1 MHPEHSFPTSGQLD
15 ALVRQMLKAGIQFA
29 EAVREF
35 KKKFLL
41 IVLRDLNWNETKAAR
56 LLGIHR
62 NTLARTLRELG
73 LDARTLRKAERRP
86 TQGIR
91 PEGSKKIAT

>member
-1 MHPEHSFPTSGQLD
+1 MHPEHSSPTSGQLD

-35 KKKFLL
+35 KKKVLL

-56 LLGIHR
+56 VLGIHR
-62 NTLARTLRELG
+62 NTLARSLRELG
-73 LDARTLRKAERRP
+73 LDARTLRKTERRP

-91 PEGSKKIAT
+91 PEAPKKIAT